1 MTKNKH
7 QIYHRY
13 EVIMQEDP
21 NSDDLLMPIP
31 PPLLEE
37 LGWKEGDEIEFNMDD
52 LGRIILKLK
61 S

>member
-7 QIYHRY
+7 QIYNRY